1 MSFSVYPWFISGI
14 SLAYTKSIPNRLCL
28 SQAYTKLILFV
39 SEKRTQI
46 GNPQP
51 TWARSNT
58 LLIGHTNIYLFLE
71 SAGAGAGFWAPS
83 APLVRWRRQ
92 PPALPRSRLT
102 AHCATPRRKGD
113 VCFRRPSWDLQWR
126 YVRGI
131 PETFIPRR
139 PIIHRPWTGL
149 QPRRGTDAPWPP
161 SSSKKLNYC
170 VSIWKWNRGY
180 TYTKK
185 MENV

>member
-1 MSFSVYPWFISGI
+1 MSGI
-14 SLAYTKSIPNRLCL
+14 SLQRKVIPGISQVVPNTQNCTEFLKVSPGIYIGCHFQYIRGLSVVYPLHIPNRLCL

-92 PPALPRSRLT
+92 PPALPRSRFT
-102 AHCATPRRKGD
+102 ARCATPRRKRD
-113 VCFRRPSWDLQWR
+113 VCFRIPSWDLR
-126 YVRGI
+126 
-131 PETFIPRR
+131 
-139 PIIHRPWTGL
+139 
-149 QPRRGTDAPWPP
+149 
-161 SSSKKLNYC
+161 
-170 VSIWKWNRGY
+170 
-180 TYTKK
+180 
-185 MENV
+185 